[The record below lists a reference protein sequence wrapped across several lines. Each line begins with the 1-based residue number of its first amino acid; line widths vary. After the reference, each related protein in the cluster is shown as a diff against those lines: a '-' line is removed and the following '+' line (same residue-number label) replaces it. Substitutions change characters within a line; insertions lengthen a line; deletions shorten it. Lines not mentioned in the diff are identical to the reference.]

1 MSDLEDAKELLM
13 KITKQAVSTGKAT
26 SLQLAVVIL
35 LKDYIGRARTAKR
48 AARRAT
54 AGLGSQRRR

>member
-13 KITKQAVSTGKAT
+13 KITKHTVSTGNPT

-35 LKDYIGRARTAKR
+35 LKDYIERARTAKR
-48 AARRAT
+48 EVDE
-54 AGLGSQRRR
+54 